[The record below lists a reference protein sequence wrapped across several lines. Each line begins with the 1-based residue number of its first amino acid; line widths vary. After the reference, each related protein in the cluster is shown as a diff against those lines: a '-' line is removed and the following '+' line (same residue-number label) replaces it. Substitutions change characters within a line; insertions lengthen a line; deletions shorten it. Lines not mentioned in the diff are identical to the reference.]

1 MCMATQFVLFMG
13 RRTGPPHRILLH
25 GDSDQIDA
33 AGAAWLAPNVFI
45 STAVTEDFVPQT
57 AGNRGK
63 VEV

>member
-45 STAVTEDFVPQT
+45 STAVTEYFVP
-57 AGNRGK
+57 
-63 VEV
+63 